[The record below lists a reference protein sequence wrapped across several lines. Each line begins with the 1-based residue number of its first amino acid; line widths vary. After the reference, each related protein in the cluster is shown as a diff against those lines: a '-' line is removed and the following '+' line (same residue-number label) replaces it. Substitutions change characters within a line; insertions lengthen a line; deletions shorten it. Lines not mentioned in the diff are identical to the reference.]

1 MRLGFHRDSKA
12 YRHAIAFE
20 ADGVLT
26 FGNAADDTDLSGF
39 ASAVVDFANLRKR
52 GPIENQDR
60 KLVASFK
67 KSLGTGK

>member
-1 MRLGFHRDSKA
+1 MRLRFHRDSKV

-20 ADGVLT
+20 ADGVLS

-39 ASAVVDFANLRKR
+39 AGAVVDFANLRKR
-52 GPIENQDR
+52 GLIENQAR

-67 KSLGTGK
+67 KSVVTGK